1 MESSHQWETN
11 KEEVPIMAK
20 SAKTTRVFLC
30 ISLVLMLIC
39 GLVVSAVQT
48 SFGTVSMR
56 ELTIATDSGYIMSA
70 YLLVPET
77 ATAENPAPAIVTSHG
92 YLNNKEMA
100 DANYVELARRGF
112 VVLSIDQP
120 NHGDSDVTPGFF
132 ILSPDGVYQGV
143 LALSRMPFVDTSKI
157 GVTGHSMGSW
167 SVNAAVQADNLNE
180 TPLIASVL
188 IHCND
193 PLYTDDTGAFANPY
207 GKRDVG
213 VISAIYDEFFGTSVD
228 ADGNPLSS
236 PYFMET
242 DTAQTFLNFGRGPVE
257 KREAYTEYWETV
269 DGKDTLRIVYRPPI
283 IHPWSHFSARSESYI
298 CDFFSKTLGAPNPID
313 PTNQV
318 WQWKEAFNF
327 VGVIGMCLFICSF
340 TILLVDTPTFQCLK
354 ASEEVGPMTV
364 ADKKGKI
371 WFWLSQ
377 LAGGIFGCL
386 VFLTLVSKGNGANVA
401 QGESLGLGMW
411 STACGLFSI
420 LSMAVW
426 YKCYGKGIGFDL
438 EDRGVKMPLKKLG
451 LSALL
456 AVIVVT
462 VTYGIVFVEDYFFYA
477 DFRLWTLAIKAFEAP
492 ILKYLPYVLL
502 FITYYVASSVAAN
515 SFNYNTI
522 GGKANGIICAIFA
535 AFPALVMPWIQY
547 GTYYST
553 NAMMWMQKTMADPN
567 YPMFVLWLFPIVL
580 ILIGTTLMSRA
591 IYKKTKN
598 PYIAGLIH
606 ALIVGLITITNTC
619 TIVPS

>member
-1 MESSHQWETN
+1 ME
-11 KEEVPIMAK
+11 
-20 SAKTTRVFLC
+20 KTKKTAIKFLC
-30 ISLVLMLIC
+30 ISLVLMLLC
-39 GLVVSAVQT
+39 GVVVSAVQT
-48 SFGTVSMR
+48 SFGTVTMR
-56 ELTIATDSGYIMSA
+56 ELTIPTDSGYVMSA
-70 YLLVPET
+70 YLLVPDT

-112 VVLSIDQP
+112 VVLSVDQP

-143 LALSRMPFVDTSKI
+143 LALSRLPYVDNSRI
-157 GVTGHSMGSW
+157 GITGHSMGSW
-167 SVNAAVQADNLNE
+167 SVNAAVQQDNLNE

-193 PLYTDDTGAFANPY
+193 PLYTDDSGAFANPY

-228 ADGNPLSS
+228 ANGNPLSS

-242 DTAQTFLNFGRGPVE
+242 DTAQAFLNFGRNPAESE
-257 KREAYTEYWETV
+257 KREAYTEYVETV
-269 DGKDTLRIVYRPPI
+269 DGKDTLRIIYRPPI

-298 CDFFSKTLGAPNPID
+298 CDFFSKTLNAPNPIE

-318 WQWKEAFNF
+318 WQWKEGFNF
-327 VGVIGMCLFICSF
+327 VGVIGLCMFICSF
-340 TILLVDTPTFQCLK
+340 TTLLVQTPTFQCLR
-354 ASEEVGPMTV
+354 AEEEVKPLEVT
-364 ADKKGKI
+364 DKKGKL
-371 WFWLSQ
+371 WFWASLI
-377 LAGGIFGCL
+377 AGGAFGCL
-386 VFLTLVSKGNGANVA
+386 VFLTLVNKGNSANVA
-401 QGESLGLGMW
+401 QGESLGLGLW

-420 LSMAVW
+420 LSMVVW
-426 YKCYGKGIGFDL
+426 YKAYGKKNGFDL
-438 EDRGVKMPLKKLG
+438 AERGVAITPKKLG

-456 AVIVVT
+456 ALIVVT
-462 VTYGIVFVEDYFFYA
+462 VSYAIIFVEDYFFYA

-492 ILKYLPYVLL
+492 ILKYLPYVAL
-502 FITYYVASSVAAN
+502 FFTYYIAASVANN

-522 GGKANGIICAIFA
+522 GGKLNGLICAVFSA
-535 AFPALVMPWIQY
+535 APALLLPWIQY

-553 NAMMWMQKTMADPN
+553 NHMMWMQRTMADPN

-580 ILIGTTLMSRA
+580 ILMGTTFMSRV

-598 PYIAGLIH
+598 PYIAGIIH

-619 TIVPS
+619 TIVPV

>member
-1 MESSHQWETN
+1 MEKT
-11 KEEVPIMAK
+11 KKRAK
-20 SAKTTRVFLC
+20 LFLC
-30 ISLVLMLIC
+30 VSLVLMLLC
-39 GLVVSAVQT
+39 GIVVSAVQT
-48 SFGTVSMR
+48 SFGSVTMR
-56 ELTIATDSGYIMSA
+56 ELAFETDSGYLMSA
-70 YLLVPET
+70 YLFVPDT

-100 DANYVELARRGF
+100 DANYVELSRRGF

-120 NHGDSDVTPGFF
+120 NHGDSDVTSDFF
-132 ILSPDGVYQGV
+132 VMSPDGVYQGV
-143 LALSRMPFVDTSKI
+143 LALSRMPFVDTSRI

-167 SVNAAVQADNLNE
+167 SVNAAVQVDNLNE

-193 PLYTDDTGAFANPY
+193 PLYTDDSGAFANPY

-213 VISAIYDEFFGTSVD
+213 VISAIYDEFFGTSTD
-228 ADGNPLSS
+228 ANGNPLSS

-242 DTAQTFLNFGRGPVE
+242 DTAQAFLNFGRDPATSE
-257 KREAYTEYWETV
+257 KREAYTEYVETV
-269 DGKDTLRIVYRPPI
+269 DGKDTMRIIYRPPI

-298 CDFFSKTLGAPNPID
+298 CDFFSKTLGAPNPIE

-327 VGVIGMCLFICSF
+327 VGVIGLAMFICSF
-340 TILLVDTPTFQCLK
+340 TTLLVFTPTFESLR
-354 ASEEVGPMTV
+354 AEEEVAPAVV
-364 ADKKGKI
+364 ADKKGKL
-371 WFWLSQ
+371 WFWLS
-377 LAGGIFGCL
+377 LVAGGVFGCL
-386 VFLTLVSKGNGANVA
+386 VFLTLVNIGNTANVA
-401 QGESLGLGMW
+401 QGESLGLGLW
-411 STACGLFSI
+411 STACGLFTI
-420 LSMAVW
+420 VSMAAW
-426 YKCYGKGIGFDL
+426 YFCYGKKNGFDPV
-438 EDRGVKMPLKKLG
+438 ERGMKLPAKKLG

-462 VTYGIVFVEDYFFYA
+462 VSYGIVFLEDYFFYA

-492 ILKYLPYVLL
+492 ILKYLPYILL
-502 FITYYVASSVAAN
+502 FFTYYIAISVATN
-515 SFNYNTI
+515 CINYNTI
-522 GGKANGIICAIFA
+522 GGKANGVICAVFA

-553 NAMMWMQKTMADPN
+553 NHMMWMQKTMTSPN
-567 YPMFVLWLFPIVL
+567 YPMFILWLFPIVI
-580 ILIGTTLMSRA
+580 ILIGTTIMSRV

-598 PYIAGLIH
+598 PYIAGIIH

-619 TIVPS
+619 TIVPV